1 MVRLK
6 TEQNCGK
13 YKRILKVFLLVKGF
27 VFLCV
32 YQYLSYTSTMANSNL
47 INVTKSVLY
56 ASPSSVS
63 LASIVQPEEKYVID
77 VCLKISC
84 MYNTCPLKSVIQKDI
99 FQKDVLNRRV
109 INSMKN
115 KQNFN
120 VSLKNL

>member
-63 LASIVQPEEKYVID
+63 LASIVQPEEKHVID
-77 VCLKISC
+77 VCLKYLVCITHALSYLSFKKTSFKK
-84 MYNTCPLKSVIQKDI
+84 M
-99 FQKDVLNRRV
+99 F
-109 INSMKN
+109 
-115 KQNFN
+115 
-120 VSLKNL
+120 